1 MGRFGR
7 MLVAAMVAASP
18 AVAADYQRLHY
29 ELLVVENCGL
39 LGKEVEAGFVLARDD
54 SLRAQPLDLDQRKAA
69 RVAASIAFDEEWS
82 NRGLGGAR
90 QWCREEGK
98 TAALAF
104 FARYIDDRFTM
115 PGNRPPPVEAG
126 P

>member
-1 MGRFGR
+1 MGKIGR
-7 MLVAAMVAASP
+7 MLVAVTLAATP
-18 AVAADYQRLHY
+18 ATVADYQRLHY
-29 ELLVVENCGL
+29 DLLVVENCGL

-54 SLRAQPLDLDQRKAA
+54 SLRAQPLDPERRKAA
-69 RVAASIAFDEEWS
+69 RVAATVAFDEEWS
-82 NRGLGGAR
+82 NRGLGGSR

-115 PGNRPPPVEAG
+115 PGNRLPPVA
-126 P
+126 PDP